1 MPDSNATPST
11 RSGYCFPKLAAETLP
26 LLNPTRKTGSSLRL
40 RTWWITALIAF
51 RCSSDWR
58 YLNEIFR
65 LNGFGNINTFA
76 PRSASAA
83 RSRITKF
90 REVRFPFHPPPPLK
104 TIKFSFGLSDSIKL
118 TGSVPTPLI
127 VIQEPC
133 ATTLCP
139 INNPR
144 PARTKLKLLGQ
155 KRRAFRSRTL
165 STDPKSLKA
174 RNLVETDRRY
184 LQK

>member
-1 MPDSNATPST
+1 MPDSNATSST
-11 RSGYCFPKLAAETLP
+11 RAGYCFPKLAAETLP
-26 LLNPTRKTGSSLRL
+26 LLNPTKKIGSLLRL

-65 LNGFGNINTFA
+65 LDGFGNINTFA
-76 PRSASAA
+76 PRSASAT

-104 TIKFSFGLSDSIKL
+104 TTKFSFGLSDSIKL
-118 TGSVPTPLI
+118 TGSAPTALM

-144 PARTKLKLLGQ
+144 TARTQLKL
-155 KRRAFRSRTL
+155 
-165 STDPKSLKA
+165 
-174 RNLVETDRRY
+174 
-184 LQK
+184 